1 MEHNFQP
8 LLFGGDINVYSVARA
23 FHEAYGIKS
32 VCYGKFASGPAYG
45 STIIDYRVCPQN
57 EDAAT
62 FRENVAKAAQE
73 FADKTVLVIGCGDS
87 YVKLAAE
94 NKQSFPENCIAAT
107 VSGELINTLI
117 NKEKF
122 YALCDEY
129 GIDHPGTFI
138 YHKEMGHDFEL
149 KFQPPYICKPA
160 NGVAYWE
167 HPFEGNEKVFTCP
180 DRKNLEEVLDKV
192 YASGYPD
199 TMIIQDFIPGDDSY
213 MRVLT
218 NYSDRNG
225 KVKLMC
231 MGHVLL
237 EEHTP
242 HGIGN
247 HAVILNEPCGP
258 IAEKIKAFLED
269 IGYVGFSNF
278 DIKYDQRDGKY
289 KVFEI
294 NCRQGRSNYYVT
306 GAGYNIAKLLVEDRV
321 EGKDLPFVLA
331 DNPSLWRVVPRKV
344 AFEYR
349 LRLPPGDEA
358 AHAAGE
364 GSPPPVLRQRQAPDA
379 DAPHG
384 EESAGPLQEVQ
395 AVLRAK
401 GLSPFPKRRTHN
413 GRYPRRAGWHGPPGH
428 QYVLSAHH
436 RPHPGRH
443 GPGAP
448 AGAHLE
454 RREDPRPHR
463 RDLRHPGAGR
473 GGVCPSA
480 G

>member
-23 FHEAYGIKS
+23 FHEAYGVKS
-32 VCYGKFASGPAYG
+32 VCFGKFASGPAYG
-45 STIIDYRVCPQN
+45 STILDYRVCPQN

-62 FRENVAKAAQE
+62 FRKNVADVAAE
-73 FADKTVLVIGCGDS
+73 FAGKTVLVIGCGDS

-94 NKQSFPENCIAAT
+94 NKDTFPPNCVAAT
-107 VSGELINTLI
+107 VSGALINTLI
-117 NKEKF
+117 NKQTF
-122 YALCDEY
+122 YELCDQY

-138 YHKEMGHDFEL
+138 YRREMGHDFTL
-149 KFQPPYICKPA
+149 DFQPPYICKPA

-167 HPFEGNEKVFTCP
+167 HPFPGNEKVFTCP
-180 DRKNLEEVLDKV
+180 DRKSLEEVLDKV
-192 YASGYPD
+192 YAAGYPD

-247 HAVILNEPCGP
+247 HAVILTEPCGE
-258 IAEKIKAFLED
+258 IAEKIRAFLED

-331 DNPSLWRVVPRKV
+331 DNPSLWRAR
-344 AFEYR
+344 
-349 LRLPPGDEA
+349 
-358 AHAAGE
+358 
-364 GSPPPVLRQRQAPDA
+364 LRQR
-379 DAPHG
+379 
-384 EESAGPLQEVQ
+384 
-395 AVLRAK
+395 
-401 GLSPFPKRRTHN
+401 
-413 GRYPRRAGWHGPPGH
+413 
-428 QYVLSAHH
+428 
-436 RPHPGRH
+436 
-443 GPGAP
+443 
-448 AGAHLE
+448 
-454 RREDPRPHR
+454 PRPEHR
-463 RDLRHPGAGR
+463 L
-473 GGVCPSA
+473 VF
-480 G
+480 

>member
-94 NKQSFPENCIAAT
+94 NKQYFPENCIAAT

-138 YHKEMGHDFEL
+138 YRKEMGHDFNL
-149 KFQPPYICKPA
+149 NFQPPYICKPA

-247 HAVILNEPCGP
+247 HAVIITEYDEALSL
-258 IAEKIKAFLED
+258 KIKQLLEELH
-269 IGYVGFSNF
+269 YTGFSNF
-278 DIKYDQRDGKY
+278 DIKYDSRDGKY
-289 KVFEI
+289 KLFEI

-306 GAGYNIAKLLVEDRV
+306 GAGYNIAKLLVEDRI
-321 EGKDLPFVLA
+321 EHRELPFVITKNHA
-331 DNPSLWRVVPRKV
+331 LWRMVPKKV
-344 AFEYR
+344 AF
-349 LRLPPGDEA
+349 
-358 AHAAGE
+358 
-364 GSPPPVLRQRQAPDA
+364 
-379 DAPHG
+379 
-384 EESAGPLQEVQ
+384 
-395 AVLRAK
+395 K
-401 GLSPFPKRRTHN
+401 FIPKAYH
-413 GRYPRRAGWHGPPGH
+413 PQMKALIRAGASTHSLE
-428 QYVLSAHH
+428 YH
-436 RPHPGRH
+436 RDYTPARIWRVWKTHIGNMVRFDRH
-443 GPGAP
+443 NKVP
-448 AGAHLE
+448 E
-454 RREDPRPHR
+454 N
-463 RDLRHPGAGR
+463 
-473 GGVCPSA
+473 
-480 G
+480 

>member
-23 FHEAYGIKS
+23 FHEAYGVKS
-32 VCYGKFASGPAYG
+32 VCFGKFASGPAYG
-45 STIIDYRVCPQN
+45 STILDYRVCPQN

-62 FRENVAKAAQE
+62 FRKNVADVAAE
-73 FADKTVLVIGCGDS
+73 FAGKTVLVIGCGDS

-94 NKQSFPENCIAAT
+94 NKDTFPPNCVAAT
-107 VSGELINTLI
+107 VSGALINTLI
-117 NKEKF
+117 NKQTF
-122 YALCDEY
+122 YELCDQY

-138 YHKEMGHDFEL
+138 YRREMGHDFTL
-149 KFQPPYICKPA
+149 DFQPPYICKPA

-167 HPFEGNEKVFTCP
+167 HPFPGNEKVFTCP
-180 DRKNLEEVLDKV
+180 DWKSLEEVLDKV
-192 YASGYPD
+192 YAAGYPD

-247 HAVILNEPCGP
+247 HAVILTEPCGE
-258 IAEKIKAFLED
+258 IAEKIRAFLED

-344 AFEYR
+344 AFRYIVSDYHQEMKDLMRQGREVRPLFYHKDR
-349 LRLPPGDEA
+349 PLLRT
-358 AHAAGE
+358 
-364 GSPPPVLRQRQAPDA
+364 LRMEKNLLGHFQKFKRYYQRK
-379 DAPHG
+379 
-384 EESAGPLQEVQ
+384 S
-395 AVLRAK
+395 
-401 GLSPFPKRRTHN
+401 
-413 GRYPRRAGWHGPPGH
+413 
-428 QYVLSAHH
+428 
-436 RPHPGRH
+436 
-443 GPGAP
+443 
-448 AGAHLE
+448 
-454 RREDPRPHR
+454 
-463 RDLRHPGAGR
+463 
-473 GGVCPSA
+473 
-480 G
+480 

>member
-23 FHEAYGIKS
+23 FHEAYGIQS

-94 NKQSFPENCIAAT
+94 NKQYFPENCIAAT

-149 KFQPPYICKPA
+149 NFQPPYICKPA

-247 HAVILNEPCGP
+247 HAVIITEYDEALSL
-258 IAEKIKAFLED
+258 KIKQLLEELH
-269 IGYVGFSNF
+269 YTGFSNF
-278 DIKYDQRDGKY
+278 DIKYDSRDGKY
-289 KVFEI
+289 KLFEI

-306 GAGYNIAKLLVEDRV
+306 GAGYNIAKLLVEDRI
-321 EGKDLPFVLA
+321 EHRELPFVITKNHA
-331 DNPSLWRVVPRKV
+331 LWRMVPKKV
-344 AFEYR
+344 AF
-349 LRLPPGDEA
+349 
-358 AHAAGE
+358 
-364 GSPPPVLRQRQAPDA
+364 
-379 DAPHG
+379 
-384 EESAGPLQEVQ
+384 
-395 AVLRAK
+395 K
-401 GLSPFPKRRTHN
+401 FIPKAYH
-413 GRYPRRAGWHGPPGH
+413 PQMKALIRAGASTHSLE
-428 QYVLSAHH
+428 YH
-436 RPHPGRH
+436 RDYTPARIWRVWKTHIGNMVRFDRH
-443 GPGAP
+443 NKVP
-448 AGAHLE
+448 E
-454 RREDPRPHR
+454 N
-463 RDLRHPGAGR
+463 
-473 GGVCPSA
+473 
-480 G
+480 

>member
-1 MEHNFQP
+1 M
-8 LLFGGDINVYSVARA
+8 
-23 FHEAYGIKS
+23 
-32 VCYGKFASGPAYG
+32 
-45 STIIDYRVCPQN
+45 
-57 EDAAT
+57 
-62 FRENVAKAAQE
+62 
-73 FADKTVLVIGCGDS
+73 
-87 YVKLAAE
+87 
-94 NKQSFPENCIAAT
+94 
-107 VSGELINTLI
+107 
-117 NKEKF
+117 
-122 YALCDEY
+122 
-129 GIDHPGTFI
+129 
-138 YHKEMGHDFEL
+138 
-149 KFQPPYICKPA
+149 
-160 NGVAYWE
+160 
-167 HPFEGNEKVFTCP
+167 
-180 DRKNLEEVLDKV
+180 LDKV

-321 EGKDLPFVLA
+321 EGKELPFVLA

-344 AFEYR
+344 AFAYTVSDYHQEMKQLMQQGREVRPLFYDKDKPLMR
-349 LRLPPGDEA
+349 TLRMEKNL
-358 AHAAGE
+358 
-364 GSPPPVLRQRQAPDA
+364 L
-379 DAPHG
+379 
-384 EESAGPLQEVQ
+384 
-395 AVLRAK
+395 
-401 GLSPFPKRRTHN
+401 
-413 GRYPRRAGWHGPPGH
+413 GH
-428 QYVLSAHH
+428 FKKFKQYY
-436 RPHPGRH
+436 
-443 GPGAP
+443 
-448 AGAHLE
+448 E
-454 RREDPRPHR
+454 RK
-463 RDLRHPGAGR
+463 A
-473 GGVCPSA
+473 
-480 G
+480 